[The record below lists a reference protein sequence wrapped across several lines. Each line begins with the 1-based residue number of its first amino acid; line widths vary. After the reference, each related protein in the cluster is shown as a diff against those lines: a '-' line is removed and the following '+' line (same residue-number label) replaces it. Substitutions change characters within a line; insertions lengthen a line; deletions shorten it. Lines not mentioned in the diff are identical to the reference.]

1 MTAQIPETLILDG
14 EAVAMTC
21 CPGIPEDHPRI
32 VARHGRGREHSGPEE
47 AFIVTT
53 ACWRGY
59 RGTWEITDGGLYLV
73 GLVGRIR
80 GGDPHRS
87 RERVRGRRAIGRQP
101 REAVRSSRSGPGQ
114 PPWR

>member
-101 REAVRSSRSGPGQ
+101 R
-114 PPWR
+114 